1 MKPVEIKIN
10 NIEYTSVGEYID
22 NNNGI
27 FHYCPDDTIESWINF
42 LKSEQP
48 SIILWLLSCLQDD
61 NLGMSNSFTKIIIEL
76 GGEELITFLKKYC
89 WENIL
94 NDIFVDFNF
103 GPYSNNSSDNVFP
116 EIRFNDKIIE
126 QEDFEFTRFIFIKS
140 NKYSEFI
147 KDLEKIINLLFA
159 GFKSI

>member
-10 NIEYTSVGEYID
+10 NIEYTSVGEYMD

-42 LKSEQP
+42 LESEEP
-48 SIILWLLSCLQDD
+48 IIILWLLSCLQDD
-61 NLGMSNSFTKIIIEL
+61 SLGMSNSFNKRIIEL

-103 GPYSNNSSDNVFP
+103 GHYSNNSSDNKFP

-126 QEDFEFTRFIFIKS
+126 QEDFEYFSFVFIQSDSFC
-140 NKYSEFI
+140 EFVNEL
-147 KDLEKIINLLFA
+147 KNIISLLIA
-159 GFKSI
+159 KL